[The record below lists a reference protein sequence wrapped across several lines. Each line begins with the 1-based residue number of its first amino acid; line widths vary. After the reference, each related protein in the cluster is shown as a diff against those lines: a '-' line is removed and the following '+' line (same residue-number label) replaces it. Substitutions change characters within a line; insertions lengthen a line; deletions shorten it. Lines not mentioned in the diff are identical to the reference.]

1 MPVPD
6 SNVVSESHGPF
17 LSRRFDLALHFAAGL
32 HQRQVRKGT
41 KVPDI
46 AHLISVCALVLE
58 NGGDEDQAIAALLH
72 DAMEDQG
79 GLPTLAVIE
88 RLFGPRVAAIVR
100 ECSDSESP
108 DPAHKLPWH
117 ERKQAY
123 LDHLRR
129 ASPDAL
135 LIAAADKVH
144 NARDI
149 LTCYREMRDELWG
162 RFNAAASKTDHLRY
176 YRALV
181 WRFQERPEAPKV
193 LVDELDRVVTELE
206 ALASAS

>member
-1 MPVPD
+1 MLVQNSNAVP
-6 SNVVSESHGPF
+6 ESHGPF

-41 KVPDI
+41 KVPYI

-79 GLPTLAVIE
+79 GLPTLAMIE

-100 ECSDSESP
+100 ECSDSESAN
-108 DPAHKLPWH
+108 PAEKLPWH
-117 ERKQAY
+117 QRKQAY
-123 LDHLRR
+123 LDHLRQ

-135 LIAAADKVH
+135 LITAADKLH

-181 WRFQERPEAPKV
+181 RRFQERPEAPKV